1 MLFEESPLFSKGMG
15 FVEKMLFLRHQT
27 TRKMN
32 GFRKEIAIEAIL
44 YIANRIERGDIHKI
58 CKILYYA
65 DQQHLSKY
73 GRSITGDTYIA
84 MNYGPVPS
92 NVEDIFKAVR
102 GDSVFS
108 PYVENIKNDSFDFF
122 NKFILRPKRE
132 ADLDYL
138 SESDTECLD
147 TAIAKCKDLSF
158 QQLTELSHDLAWNNT
173 QRDRAISVKDILREQ
188 GDDEE
193 YAEFIARKLE
203 MENAAF

>member
-1 MLFEESPLFSKGMG
+1 MG
-15 FVEKMLFLRHQT
+15 KNVFLQHQT

-44 YIANRIERGDIHKI
+44 YIANRVERSDIHKI

-108 PYVENIKNDSFDFF
+108 QYVEGIRNDSFDFF

-132 ADLDYL
+132 ADMDYL
-138 SESDTECLD
+138 SESDVECLD
-147 TAIAKCKDLSF
+147 MAIAKCKDLSF
-158 QQLTELSHDLAWNNT
+158 QQLTDLSHDLAWNNT

-193 YAEFIARKLE
+193 YAEFIAHKLE

>member
-1 MLFEESPLFSKGMG
+1 
-15 FVEKMLFLRHQT
+15 MLFLQHQT

-44 YIANRIERGDIHKI
+44 YIANRVERSDIHKI

-84 MNYGPVPS
+84 MNYGPVPT

-108 PYVENIKNDSFDFF
+108 QYVEGIRNDSFDFF

-138 SESDTECLD
+138 SESDVECLD
-147 TAIAKCKDLSF
+147 MAIAKCKDLSF
-158 QQLTELSHDLAWNNT
+158 QQLTDLSHDLAWNNT

-193 YAEFIARKLE
+193 YAEFIAHKLE

>member
-1 MLFEESPLFSKGMG
+1 LQKYSFFEEASKVVGKN
-15 FVEKMLFLRHQT
+15 VFLQHQT
-27 TRKMN
+27 ARKMN

-44 YIANRIERGDIHKI
+44 YIANRVERSDIHKI
-58 CKILYYA
+58 CKKLYYA

-108 PYVENIKNDSFDFF
+108 QYVEGIRNDSFDFF

-138 SESDTECLD
+138 SESDVECLD
-147 TAIAKCKDLSF
+147 MAIAKCKDLSF
-158 QQLTELSHDLAWNNT
+158 QQLTDLSHDLAWNNT

-193 YAEFIARKLE
+193 YVEFIAHKLE
-203 MENAAF
+203 M

>member
-1 MLFEESPLFSKGMG
+1 MG
-15 FVEKMLFLRHQT
+15 TFNEK
-27 TRKMN
+27 
-32 GFRKEIAIEAIL
+32 IAIEAIL
-44 YIANRIERGDIHKI
+44 YIANRVERSDIHKI

-102 GDSVFS
+102 GDSFFS
-108 PYVENIKNDSFDFF
+108 QYADDIRKESFDFS
-122 NKFILRPKRE
+122 NKFILHPKRE

-138 SESDTECLD
+138 SESDLESLD
-147 TAIAKCKDLSF
+147 FAIEKCKNLTF
-158 QQLTELSHDLAWNNT
+158 QQLTDMSHDLAWNNT
-173 QRDRAISVKDILREQ
+173 QRDRAISVKDILREI

-193 YAEFIARKLE
+193 YVNFIAQKLE
-203 MENAAF
+203 IENAFQYK